1 MECGMPN
8 SEFGKQK
15 TSVEQMAEVRKE
27 EEQVRDLALI
37 GIVQKWDKEKIP
49 KCLDYFFLS
58 NSPLSAF
65 HTQYSSIPIFQH
77 SKWLVEAKGRK
88 KQCNSRKL

>member
-15 TSVEQMAEVRKE
+15 TSVEQMVEVRKE

-65 HTQYSSIPIFQH
+65 HTQYSSIPSGLLKPRAVKNNVIPE
-77 SKWLVEAKGRK
+77 SYK
-88 KQCNSRKL
+88 N